1 MSDSKIRELKQ
12 KQRRALSISDAAEQ
26 ACEYFGF
33 LSYEE
38 LDLEDGGPSLKIPN
52 PQLLSPDVRKR
63 FDEVRMKFEDCD
75 REPDIE
81 LPSGQVI
88 KGEFL
93 DPRRRNGE
101 LVDPAYDVELAIA
114 IWGEDGYKR
123 FEAAAA
129 KAVSPVGPGIISMVW
144 AQMDDMFRN
153 RGMHDSKS
161 R

>member
-1 MSDSKIRELKQ
+1 MSDNKLREFKQ
-12 KQRRALSISDAAEQ
+12 KQRRALSITDAAEQ

-52 PQLLSPDVRKR
+52 PQLLAPDVRKK
-63 FDEVRMKFEDCD
+63 FDEVRLKFEDCD
-75 REPDIE
+75 REPDIT
-81 LPSGQVI
+81 LPNGQVI

-93 DPRRRNGE
+93 DPRRRNGV
-101 LVDPAYDVELAIA
+101 LVEPSYEVELAIA
-114 IWGEDGYKR
+114 IWGEDGYAR
-123 FEAAAA
+123 YQAAAD
-129 KAVSPVGPGIISMVW
+129 KAPTPVGPGIISMVW

-153 RGMHDSKS
+153 RERNDSKS